1 MPGHSVAE
9 RIMSMKNPNK
19 PTVNQTSNLPA
30 CSAASYAIGTG
41 SWPGVKQPGHDVDH
55 PLPSRVEVKE
65 RVDLYL
71 YSPSRPS
78 WPVCG

>member
-19 PTVNQTSNLPA
+19 PIVNRTSNLPA
-30 CSAASYAIGTG
+30 CSAASYSIGTG
-41 SWPGVKQPGHDVDH
+41 SWLGVKQPGHDVDH
-55 PLPSRVEVKE
+55 PPPSRVEVKE

-78 WPVCG
+78 WPV